1 VFFIIYASSL
11 LLCKRKQSNVD
22 AVTELVQLINLLQ
35 SEAIEKISFYKV
47 TTEFAEELKEDP
59 SFETVQL
66 TGHSLGGGLAI
77 ISGAQSRLPA
87 VALSGP
93 NAMLSGKSFKPQ
105 VLPEELNRYTFNIVP
120 DRDIVARFDDV
131 ADQFQRIRCTAPAN
145 DFVQCH
151 GFTRSLCEIIYTCGT
166 GDRPALCE
174 CHTLLGY
181 PKPTTDGE
189 QNFDD
194 LCPPPS

>member
-1 VFFIIYASSL
+1 
-11 LLCKRKQSNVD
+11 
-22 AVTELVQLINLLQ
+22 LINLLQ
-35 SEAIEKISFYKV
+35 SEAIGKISFYKV

-93 NAMLSGKSFKPQ
+93 NAMLSGKSFNPQ
-105 VLPEELNRYTFNIVP
+105 VFPEELNRYTFNIVP

-145 DFVQCH
+145 DFVKCH
-151 GFTRSLCEIIYTCGT
+151 DFTRSLCEIIYTCGT